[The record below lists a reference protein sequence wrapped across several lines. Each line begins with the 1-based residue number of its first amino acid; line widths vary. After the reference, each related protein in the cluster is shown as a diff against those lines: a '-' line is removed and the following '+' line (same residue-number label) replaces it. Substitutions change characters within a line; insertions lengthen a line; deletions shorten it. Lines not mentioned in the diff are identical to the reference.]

1 MHIFK
6 CFSYL
11 RCMILKS
18 SSTFRIQC
26 EAHATALVSVT
37 MVANDNWLY
46 IVGWRW
52 IYLCKYQ
59 HNHVAKHFLF
69 DSPLLLCQGP
79 VTWTNK
85 AGLPSID
92 WDMTLWLHEC
102 IALKC
107 CVNIFSRS
115 KTSKISISWRPTE
128 IIIGAFSTS
137 ISVEVVCTCVCGLEK
152 IIFNRCAHT
161 KWTFA
166 SCTHGN
172 IQISV
177 H

>member
-1 MHIFK
+1 MHVFK

-11 RCMILKS
+11 CCMIFKS

-102 IALKC
+102 IALINVALTSFLEARNLKYLFLEDPLKSWLELF
-107 CVNIFSRS
+107 VHLLALRS
-115 KTSKISISWRPTE
+115 
-128 IIIGAFSTS
+128 
-137 ISVEVVCTCVCGLEK
+137 SVPVSVV
-152 IIFNRCAHT
+152 
-161 KWTFA
+161 
-166 SCTHGN
+166 
-172 IQISV
+172 
-177 H
+177 